1 MRGIKGF
8 FVLVIITMLLAGGGA
23 LLLRFGRSRVGEA
36 TIVKPGIAA
45 VANAGGIYV
54 FGAKIGPRVVLFDTG
69 LDPEGHPID
78 AVLGALGAYRGAIK
92 DVFLT
97 HAHMDHVAGASQLP
111 EAQIHLGAADVPMAE
126 GKVHPDGLVV
136 KAIELIVPAPPVA
149 INQPITGSGPASFD
163 VGEGKTVK
171 AFPVPGHTPGSY
183 AFLFDGVLFVGDIM
197 VLKQG
202 QLEPTP
208 SMFDPHP
215 AENKAAIRSLKTQL
229 ANETLDTVCTAHGS
243 CTPKGLG
250 RSLLDELIA
259 RI

>member
-8 FVLVIITMLLAGGGA
+8 LVLVIVTVLLAGAGA
-23 LLLRFGRSRVGEA
+23 LLLRFTRSRVGDP
-36 TIVKPGIAA
+36 TIVKLGIAA
-45 VANAGGIYV
+45 VSNAGGIYV
-54 FGAKIGPRVVLFDTG
+54 FGAKIGPRVILFDTG

-97 HAHMDHVAGASQLP
+97 HAHMDHVAGVSQLP

-126 GKVHPDGLVV
+126 GKAHPDGLVI
-136 KAIELIVPAPPVA
+136 KAIELVVPAPPVA
-149 INQPITGSGPASFD
+149 INQPITGPASFD

-197 VLKQG
+197 VFKQG
-202 QLEPTP
+202 QLEPPP

-215 AENKAAIRSLKTQL
+215 AENKAAVRSLKTQL
-229 ANETLDTVCTAHGS
+229 ANESVDTVCTAHGG

-259 RI
+259 RM

>member
-1 MRGIKGF
+1 MRRIKQVFALALVCGI
-8 FVLVIITMLLAGGGA
+8 LLGAGA
-23 LLLRFGRSRVGEA
+23 LVLRFGRARVSEA
-36 TIVKPGIAA
+36 TTIKPGL
-45 VANAGGIYV
+45 VSVTNAGGISV
-54 FGAKIGPRVVLFDTG
+54 FAAKIGPRVIFFDTG

-78 AVLGALGAYRGAIK
+78 AALTGLGAYRGAIK

-126 GKVHPDGLVV
+126 GKTHPDGILVKV
-136 KAIELIVPAPPVA
+136 LELVVPAPPVA
-149 INQPITGSGPASFD
+149 VNQPITGPASFD

-197 VLKQG
+197 VFKQG

-229 ANETLDTVCTAHGS
+229 ANETVDTVCTAHGG

-250 RSLLDELIA
+250 RNLLDELIT